1 MIIAYNGH
9 GIFLTLLW
17 MILWIFIKLVVN
29 IYRIKI
35 IKPDDDRII
44 LNTLPISHYVEKVR
58 WCLDKSGL
66 NYEEEKDVGILGII
80 TTGRSVP
87 TFKIPKHDISISN
100 SSDILKY
107 LYGHLLTQDED
118 RSKFLQ
124 PSPKSR
130 ELEAQ
135 IDRMGYNLRTYLYYH
150 ILVANK
156 NIENVALK
164 GWGIHDEEIP
174 PWQKAILKVA
184 WPLLRK
190 FLIKVL
196 DVTKENADACLKKAE
211 EFFEQT
217 DKMLAKNQYLMGT
230 EEPTYIDISFA
241 SLAGIYSL
249 TDQYGGPRAFPSPDA
264 KLKLS
269 DFTLEVQN
277 KIKKFRKTS
286 SGLFIQRMYS
296 EHR

>member
-1 MIIAYNGH
+1 
-9 GIFLTLLW
+9 LTLLW
-17 MILWIFIKLVVN
+17 MFLWIFIKMVVN
-29 IYRIKI
+29 IYRLKI

-66 NYEEEKDVGILGII
+66 NYEEEKDVGIMGII
-80 TTGRSVP
+80 MTGRTVP

-107 LYGHLLTQDED
+107 IYGHLLTQDED
-118 RSKFLQ
+118 RAKFLQ

-130 ELEAQ
+130 ELEAE
-135 IDRMGYNLRTYLYYH
+135 IDRMGYNIRTYLYYH

-164 GWGIHDEEIP
+164 VWGIHDEEIP
-174 PWQKAILKVA
+174 AWQRAILKVA

-196 DVTKENADACLKKAE
+196 DVTKENADACMKKAE

-241 SLAGIYSL
+241 SLGGVYSL
-249 TDQYGGPRAFPSPDA
+249 LDQYGGPKTFPSAEGKP
-264 KLKLS
+264 KLS